1 MQASDGKVRVVECH
15 DGEEKTHAG
24 EGDGEAA
31 KGDLVSSLLRSS
43 SHLRLPTNSSTSSS
57 SSLRLHQAMLMFQ
70 RDVHEEEQ
78 SLKEVDV
85 NRFQDNEVSLFC

>member
-1 MQASDGKVRVVECH
+1 MVECH
-15 DGEEKTHAG
+15 DGEEKAHAA

-43 SHLRLPTNSSTSSS
+43 SHLRLPTNSSITSL

-78 SLKEVDV
+78 NQKELDV
-85 NRFQDNEVSLFC
+85 NRFQDNEVSFFF